1 MLLLLPK
8 SVSSNK
14 ILSGKVDK
22 SAPIIMPKPAFVQE
36 LNDDYNNIKFEFTF
50 LVHIFSAG
58 DNQTQGSVMDRNVS
72 RPPGEQGLLGV
83 KSLKKNRPDKW
94 LHYHKCGKLNFI
106 WFEDILDKPC
116 VNLVGCL
123 SIFRGYFYTHTFVSK
138 TYLPLLAVYC
148 HLKTD
153 YLKDTHNCFCII

>member
-1 MLLLLPK
+1 
-8 SVSSNK
+8 
-14 ILSGKVDK
+14 
-22 SAPIIMPKPAFVQE
+22 
-36 LNDDYNNIKFEFTF
+36 
-50 LVHIFSAG
+50 
-58 DNQTQGSVMDRNVS
+58 MDRNVS

-153 YLKDTHNCFCII
+153 YLKDTHNCFCIVWTNGLAHSNLSAFAKDHKYWFLSSSSLNLEK